1 MDEDGDKGRYKR
13 RPRRAPPWT
22 KGDAKSGTVTRPIV
36 TVIGGGIAGL
46 TAAHELAERGY
57 NVQLVEAGEPTE
69 GARSFSGEGIEEKDR
84 ARAYRAWQR
93 KQGFKRPP
101 RSGDRRS
108 QGPCVPEVEV
118 GGLARTQWVL
128 LPGQPSGDEIPLCVP
143 VPATPVDELLNVDG
157 IDPWAQELA
166 THVGH
171 AVRSHASRNERGHL
185 VNVSVRFN
193 PRAES
198 WRELASE
205 DERFESDGWRKK
217 ITAHLT
223 KKIGDWL
230 DPWKD
235 YIDLKVSAGRG
246 DGEHGEFDLYG
257 TATWVNVIPGEHGYR
272 FFPSFYH
279 NMFDIMRRTPIMRLE
294 AFQEGR
300 DVAHRLLA
308 ARRSVFDSLVAVP
321 EMRLALGDGGP
332 PMRVRRRLPRDL
344 SEAVEQVFDVITR
357 LKYTY
362 RDSVRY
368 TYRLLKWATASGPRR
383 QQWATPADEEDA
395 DILKRRP
402 ECVRDPCYDGTWW
415 AFIQGERFSKGF
427 QTQLTASSQTLL
439 AMSEREIDART
450 YGNISFQLLM
460 DHLGWGAEVDRMLD
474 GPTSEVWF
482 EPWLEYLK
490 RLGVRVFRGKLTK
503 LELRDG
509 ELLPTFDPASPQ
521 SVDGDD
527 VFNKPFGGGEQ
538 HPSDPVDDARPETEL
553 FTLPTAYVL
562 AVPLETTFD
571 LVRAATGEWKGRA
584 PGLRALK
591 AWWGHLEKDGSWEQI
606 RDRGPFHP
614 NGYEHVDGKPKDNRA
629 PFRSLPG
636 VQFFFEDHLQL
647 ARFHYYMPNSPW
659 RLAGISHGQ
668 LWHEKTRRVRGVF
681 SLDIGAVHAPDV
693 NGKRAW
699 EVGRK
704 ELVARV
710 WQQFLDARKHGA
722 QASNRGIPDPIAAH
736 VDDFLDYDY
745 PETKIAKN
753 RAPYLVNL
761 PRDWARRPGGKLS
774 RGVEQIEYDVD
785 FGRWVLGGSYMRTW
799 TRLTTMESACEAGKH
814 AANAVIK
821 HVNAGDVTR
830 ANEDGRWGMGLDDGT
845 PVTVLNLESREFSD
859 LDVLKEIDGELLQ
872 RGMPHLFDI
881 LDLDA
886 IVDDL
891 LVEDDA
897 ATVVDAFRA
906 VIERRLRPARP
917 FLDDL
922 SAAPAHGLR
931 VLWRRMEDMVAS
943 RASRLPEDVLRRIL
957 SALGRS

>member
-1 MDEDGDKGRYKR
+1 MDDDGDKGRYKR

-22 KGDAKSGTVTRPIV
+22 KGDAESGTVTRPIV

-69 GARSFSGEGIEEKDR
+69 GVREFTGRGIPEKDR
-84 ARAYRAWQR
+84 GRAYRAWLR
-93 KQGFKRPP
+93 GQGVKRPP
-101 RSGDRRS
+101 RSGARRP
-108 QGPCVPEVEV
+108 QGPSVPEVEV

-128 LPGQPSGDEIPLCVP
+128 LPGQSSGDEIPLCVP
-143 VPATPVDELLNVDG
+143 VPATPVDELLDVDG

-166 THVGH
+166 THVRH
-171 AVRSHASRNERGHL
+171 AVRSHASRNEHGHL

-198 WRELASE
+198 WREELASE
-205 DERFESDGWRKK
+205 DERFESDGWRDK
-217 ITAHLT
+217 IKAHLT
-223 KKIGDWL
+223 NKIGHWL

-246 DGEHGEFDLYG
+246 DGERGEFDLYG

-357 LKYTY
+357 LNYTY

-368 TYRLLKWATASGPRR
+368 TYRLLKWATASGLRR
-383 QQWATPADEEDA
+383 QQWATPADGEDA
-395 DILKRRP
+395 EVLKRRP

-490 RLGVRVFRGKLTK
+490 RLNVRIFRGELQKLVIVG
-503 LELRDG
+503 G
-509 ELLPTFDPASPQ
+509 ELKPEFKGDLT
-521 SVDGDD
+521 SVDGGYT
-527 VFNKPFGGGEQ
+527 FNCFGSEGN
-538 HPSDPVDDARPETEL
+538 S
-553 FTLPTAYVL
+553 FLPTAYVL
-562 AVPLETTFD
+562 AVPLETAFD
-571 LVRAATGEWKGRA
+571 LVGAVDGDWKGA

-591 AWWGHLEKDGSWEQI
+591 SWRGNLEKGGSWGI
-606 RDRGPFHP
+606 VKARGPFYP
-614 NGYEHVDGKPKDNRA
+614 NGCERINGIPKDNRA

-693 NGKRAW
+693 DGKRAW

-745 PETKIAKN
+745 PETKITKN

-785 FGRWVLGGSYMRTW
+785 FGRWVLGGSYMCTW

-845 PVTVLNLESREFSD
+845 PVTVLNLESRELND
-859 LDVLKEIDGELLQ
+859 LDVLKEIDRELLK
-872 RGMPHLFDI
+872 RDLPHLFDI
-881 LDLDA
+881 LDLDT
-886 IVDDL
+886 IVDEL
-891 LVEDDA
+891 LVEDNTA
-897 ATVVDAFRA
+897 SVVDAFRT
-906 VIERRLRPARP
+906 VIERRLGPARP

-931 VLWRRMEDMVAS
+931 VLWRRMEDMVGS
-943 RASRLPEDVLRRIL
+943 RASRLPKDVLQRIL
-957 SALGRS
+957 DVLGRS